1 MTIER
6 APAKELLPHWL
17 DKPQNRYRS
26 HPSLRVAFIQ
36 RLDEP
41 ETIFV
46 VNDQALPQSTAE
58 AMEMI
63 DKWREANE
71 TAEG

>member
-1 MTIER
+1 VIEKV
-6 APAKELLPHWL
+6 ATKVILPHWL
-17 DKPQNRYRS
+17 DHPTNRYRS

-46 VNDQALPQSTAE
+46 VSEQALPQSTAE

-71 TAEG
+71 TAED